1 MKYIKY
7 WMNSSQ
13 IYHILEFYVALWND
27 QDIFSRGEYLYN
39 HYGYGLLK
47 YGDDQVKW
55 DYQEISEEEY
65 EKNRITF

>member
-13 IYHILEFYVALWND
+13 GFRIIEFYDALWND
-27 QDIFSRGEYLYN
+27 QDIFKHGEYLYK
-39 HYGYGLLK
+39 HYGYGLLN
-47 YGDDQVKW
+47 YGDEQIKW

-65 EKNRITF
+65 EKNCFTF